1 MTKLFVLAFAL
12 ALGTAGWLAIDRQGE
27 LSGLP
32 WRERLHRLWLDRA
45 APPPAPPRA
54 AALPPSEIV
63 APGQVEP
70 VHDPVK
76 LGFEAAGRIAEITV
90 TEGEA
95 VRAGQV
101 LARLDDRFAR
111 SRVASA
117 EANLA
122 QAKAREKLARHGAR
136 PEEIAAARAE
146 ADAASAAARHRDTE
160 RDRTKQ
166 LGNVGAVAAT
176 MVDADEEA
184 AQVAA
189 AVSAAAT
196 ARYRALTRGTRVE
209 QIEEAAAAVALADAE
224 LAAAHVALDQT
235 VLRAPQDGV
244 ILRRNIEIGA
254 LVTPSLTE
262 PLLTMAD
269 LGDLEIRAEVDESD
283 LANVAVGQ
291 TAYATCDAYTG
302 RRFSVAITRVTRELG
317 RRIVRNDDPRARV
330 DTRVLEVITRFT
342 APPSVPLP
350 LGMRMLVHIPRP

>member
-1 MTKLFVLAFAL
+1 MTKLLVLAFAL
-12 ALGTAGWLAIDRQGE
+12 AFGTAGWLAIDRTSD

-32 WRERLHRLWLDRA
+32 WVERLRKLWLDRA
-45 APPPAPPRA
+45 APLVAAPRPTVV
-54 AALPPSEIV
+54 PPSEIV

-76 LGFEAAGRIAEITV
+76 LGFEAAGRIAEIV
-90 TEGEA
+90 VAEGEA

-101 LARLDDRFAR
+101 LARLDDRFAK

-122 QAKAREKLARHGAR
+122 QARAREKLARHGAR

-146 ADAASAAARHRDTE
+146 ADAAAAAARHRDTE
-160 RDRTKQ
+160 RERTKQ

-176 MVDADEEA
+176 VVDADDEA
-184 AQVAA
+184 AQVAT
-189 AVSAAAT
+189 AVSAAAM
-196 ARYRALTRGTRVE
+196 ARYRALARGTRIE
-209 QIEEAAAAVALADAE
+209 QIEEAAAVVALADAE

-235 VLRAPQDGV
+235 VLRAPMAGV
-244 ILRRNIEIGA
+244 ILRRNAEVGA
-254 LVTPSLTE
+254 LVTPSLAE

-269 LGDLEIRAEVDESD
+269 LGELEIRAEVDESD

-291 TAYATCDAYTG
+291 TAYATTEAYSG
-302 RRFSVAITRVTRELG
+302 RRFAVVITRITRELG
-317 RRIVRNDDPRARV
+317 RRTVRNDDPRARV

-342 APPSVPLP
+342 APPGVPLP
-350 LGMRMLVHIPRP
+350 LGMRMRIHIPRP